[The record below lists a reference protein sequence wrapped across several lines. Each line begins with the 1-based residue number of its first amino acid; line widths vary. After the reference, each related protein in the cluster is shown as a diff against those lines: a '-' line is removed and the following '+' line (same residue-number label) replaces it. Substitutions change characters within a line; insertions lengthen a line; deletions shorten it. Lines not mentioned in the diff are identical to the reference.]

1 MLRQTTCL
9 LHEKKERLL
18 SFNHDCVTDAAAT
31 NLLECS
37 ASLVKNLVDLKN
49 QTVLLTD
56 EPGLDC
62 TFLIDTKFLNI
73 IDEHTVRV
81 VS

>member
-1 MLRQTTCL
+1 M
-9 LHEKKERLL
+9 KKERLL
-18 SFNHDCVTDAAAT
+18 SFNHDCVTDAATT
-31 NLLECS
+31 NLLECG

-49 QTVLLTD
+49 QTVLPTD
-56 EPGLDC
+56 ESGLDY

-81 VS
+81 VA